1 MSVRPSL
8 ARGGALLVI
17 GLCALASHGLQA
29 ANPVDPARGVDASVD
44 YAALVQIGPWDDR
57 NYQLT
62 AEDIALLSPDES
74 SARDPVPAFFRV
86 ELRRSNPGLRKA
98 GPAQYPR
105 SALQRFLAL
114 PKVDVLF
121 ASETTTVHYAE
132 VFAQLREQ
140 GTPVPTNDM
149 WIAALVQEHRLTLY
163 SRDEHFRHLPQLD
176 WMR

>member
-1 MSVRPSL
+1 MRL
-8 ARGGALLVI
+8 ALDTNRYVDLCRGD
-17 GLCALASHGLQA
+17 A
-29 ANPVDPARGVDASVD
+29 AVVDCVAR
-44 YAALVQIGPWDDR
+44 AAQVFLPFVVMG
-57 NYQLT
+57 
-62 AEDIALLSPDES
+62 
-74 SARDPVPAFFRV
+74 
-86 ELRRSNPGLRKA
+86 ELRAGFRLGRQTRGNERS
-98 GPAQYPR
+98 
-105 SALQRFLAL
+105 LQRFLAL